1 MNVLASHLFS
11 PEGVLT
17 KEVVESLSVKVVL
30 VKGSLLGNAVLME
43 RVYGGLGEMRRSVLG
58 LRDLR
63 IPCLIGVNPNERE
76 AKQVVVANVGLEEWY
91 FEGEERWKEGG
102 GDLFVGFE
110 RVVVAVSFRS
120 FGLGVVSGRLSEV
133 SY

>member
-17 KEVVESLSVKVVL
+17 KEVVESLSLKVVL
-30 VKGSLLGNAVLME
+30 VKGSLMGSGVVME
-43 RVYGGLGEMRRSVLG
+43 RVFGGLGEMRKSVLG

-63 IPCLIGVNPNERE
+63 IPCLIGVNSNERE

-91 FEGEERWKEGG
+91 FEGEERWKEGA
-102 GDLFVGFE
+102 GDLFVRFE
-110 RVVVAVSFRS
+110 RVVVAVSFLFFS
-120 FGLGVVSGRLSEV
+120 LLLVLCS
-133 SY
+133 